1 MTSKTSSNILSRL
14 LAAIVI
20 VLLLAAG
27 WWWSTRPKPIPVVF
41 KPVDIGKVESTIAN
55 TRAGELESCQRT
67 KLSTII
73 GGRIELLNVKEGDRV
88 KKGQLLLKLWND
100 DQMAQNTL
108 AQTQVESARQRIT
121 EACTMAANA
130 EREAQRQDLLRAQNY
145 ISTSRGDAA
154 QTEAAAR
161 RANCDAA
168 KADMERAKAQVN
180 VTNVEKGRT
189 VLYAPFNGTVAKISG
204 EIGEY
209 ATPSPPGI
217 MTPPIIDL
225 IDESC
230 VYIKAPMDEVDSPK
244 IHEGQPVRISLDAMP
259 KKFFPGHIKR
269 VAPYV
274 LAIEKQSRTVDI
286 EAVFNNPEEVG
297 KLLVGYSANVEIIL
311 MVHEKALRVPTSALL
326 EGGRVL
332 VAGADG
338 ILEERKIKTGL
349 SNWEFTEVLEGLSA
363 GDQVVTSLEREGTK
377 AGAYFVA
384 EESAAPAAK

>member
-14 LAAIVI
+14 LIALII
-20 VLLLAAG
+20 VLLAAAG
-27 WWWSTRPKPIPVVF
+27 WWWTTRPKPIPVVL
-41 KPVDIGKVESTIAN
+41 KAVDIGKVESTIAN
-55 TRAGELESCQRT
+55 TRAGTLESCQRT

-88 KKGQLLLKLWND
+88 KKGQLLLKLWNE
-100 DQMAQNTL
+100 DQLAQNAL
-108 AQTQVESARQRIT
+108 ARTNVGTARQRIT

-145 ISTSRGDAA
+145 ISGSRGDAA
-154 QTEAAAR
+154 RTEAEVR
-161 RANCDAA
+161 RAGCDAA

-180 VTNVEKGRT
+180 VTNVEQGRT
-189 VLYAPFNGTVAKISG
+189 HLYAPFNGTVAKIVG
-204 EIGEY
+204 EVGEY

-217 MTPPIIDL
+217 MTPPVIDL

-244 IHEGQPVRISLDAMP
+244 LHEGQTVRISLDAMP
-259 KKFFPGHIKR
+259 KKTFPGHIRR

-274 LAIEKQSRTVDI
+274 LAIEKQSRTVDV
-286 EAVFNNPEEVG
+286 EAVFDNPGEIG

-311 MVHEKALRVPTSALL
+311 MVHDKAVRVPTSALL

-332 VAGADG
+332 VAGAEG

-349 SNWEFTEVLEGLSA
+349 SNWEFTEVLEGLAA
-363 GDQVVTSLEREGTK
+363 GDQVVTSLEREGAK